1 MVAVGKSNDNWIG
14 GVRNLRVKQET
25 NKLKI
30 IYCDWLVI
38 AASATAVPLIYT
50 LSRLSLPLFFSYTFW
65 SKQTPQSKSKSSFQ
79 RHKIKKMRL

>member
-30 IYCDWLVI
+30 IYCDW
-38 AASATAVPLIYT
+38 
-50 LSRLSLPLFFSYTFW
+50 
-65 SKQTPQSKSKSSFQ
+65 
-79 RHKIKKMRL
+79 